1 MKKQQLIPVIQ
12 AILAA
17 TLFGASAPISK
28 LLLGEIHP
36 IPLAGFLYLGS
47 GLGLFFWQGISRLLK
62 ISSSEAHLTRKDYP
76 WLAGAILAGG
86 IIAPITLMFSLR
98 TTPAAT
104 ASLLLN
110 FEGVAT
116 AIIAVIVFGEAIG
129 SRIWLAIGCIS
140 LSTILL
146 SLNPAGGWGF
156 SIGALGV
163 LVACILWGA
172 DNNLTRNISAK
183 DPITI
188 VAYKGLGAGSLS
200 LLLAMALGI
209 HFPTVKVVLECM
221 FLGLL
226 SYGLSIVLFIL
237 AMRSL
242 GATRTVALFGSAP
255 FVGTIL
261 SFIIFREAVSTLF
274 FIGLPIMILGAF
286 LLVGEEHSHMHEH
299 HVIEHEHSHKH
310 DDNHHNHVHLGEV
323 KLIGDSHTH
332 LHIHETKHSHS
343 HTPDIHHRHSH

>member
-1 MKKQQLIPVIQ
+1 M
-12 AILAA
+12 
-17 TLFGASAPISK
+17 
-28 LLLGEIHP
+28 
-36 IPLAGFLYLGS
+36 
-47 GLGLFFWQGISRLLK
+47 
-62 ISSSEAHLTRKDYP
+62 
-76 WLAGAILAGG
+76 AGAILAGG

-98 TTPAAT
+98 TTPATT

-129 SRIWLAIGCIS
+129 SRIWLAIGCIC
-140 LSTILL
+140 LSTILI
-146 SLNPAGGWGF
+146 SLNPVNGWGF

-200 LLLAMALGI
+200 LLLALALGI
-209 HFPTVKVVLECM
+209 HFPAVKVVLESM

-255 FVGTIL
+255 FVGAIL

-286 LLVGEEHSHMHEH
+286 LLLGEEHVHWHEH
-299 HVIEHEHSHKH
+299 QAIDHEHGHKH

-323 KLIGDSHTH
+323 KLIRDSHTH